1 MEGRTVNEKEQDLIV
16 SEILIPVIN
25 DLKIKRFT
33 VRKSMLSRE
42 NQGCVQNVSIQS
54 YRGSL
59 KR

>member
-16 SEILIPVIN
+16 SEILIPMIS
-25 DLKIKRFT
+25 DPKIKRFT
-33 VRKSMLSRE
+33 VRKSMLSIE
-42 NQGCVQNVSIQS
+42 NQGYVQNVSIQS